1 MPKINRATQLTL
13 FATGLMLMAIFV
25 LYIMLVAEFGIEIL
39 RMYHFVWL
47 IVAAALF
54 AYVVSA
60 IIIDQVLNPMRLM
73 VAKVREI
80 GDMNFAKPL
89 VISDDDEELRE
100 YAFQFNNM
108 AQKLNQ
114 YIERQKRF
122 VSDAS
127 HELSTP
133 ITIING
139 HADLLLRHGINGD
152 PALLENGLS
161 TIKQEILR
169 MNNLVE
175 SLLTLA
181 RNDSNHENY
190 TFRPTNMTA
199 LLTDAAQEMKT
210 LAPNFI
216 FKVNAGENIIVN
228 CDEYAIKRVMR
239 IILTNAIRHTAHDSQ
254 SAPAS
259 KIEIGATMKNGVA
272 EVYVK
277 DNGTGIPE
285 AHLSKIFRRFYR
297 VDASR
302 SKKTGSSG
310 LGLAIAREIINAHGG
325 GIFAKSPTDWGCGTE
340 ICFKLPS

>member
-25 LYIMLVAEFGIEIL
+25 LYIMLIAEFGIEIL
-39 RMYHFVWL
+39 RTYHFVWL
-47 IVAAALF
+47 IGAAALF
-54 AYVVSA
+54 AYVISA

-73 VAKVREI
+73 LAKVREI
-80 GDMNFAKPL
+80 GDMNFTKPL
-89 VISDDDEELRE
+89 VISDDDDELRE

-139 HADLLLRHGINGD
+139 HADLLLRHGIDGD
-152 PALLENGLS
+152 SALLERGLS

-169 MNNLVE
+169 MNALVE
-175 SLLTLA
+175 NLLALA
-181 RNDSNHENY
+181 RNDSGREVY
-190 TFRPTNMTA
+190 TFQPTNMTV
-199 LLTDAAQEMKT
+199 LLADAAEEMQAISPHLKVT
-210 LAPNFI
+210 LTTEPNI
-216 FKVNAGENIIVN
+216 FTH
-228 CDEYAIKRVMR
+228 CDEYAIRRVMR
-239 IILTNAIRHTAHDSQ
+239 IILTNAIRYTAQDDGM
-254 SAPAS
+254 
-259 KIEIGATMKNGVA
+259 IEIGATAKHGFT
-272 EVYVK
+272 EIYVR
-277 DNGTGIPE
+277 DNGTGIPA
-285 AHLSKIFRRFYR
+285 AHLEKIFQRFYR

-310 LGLAIAREIINAHGG
+310 LGLAIAKEIIAAHGG
-325 GIFAKSPTDWGCGTE
+325 EISAKSPADWGRGTE
-340 ICFKLPS
+340 IRFKIPS